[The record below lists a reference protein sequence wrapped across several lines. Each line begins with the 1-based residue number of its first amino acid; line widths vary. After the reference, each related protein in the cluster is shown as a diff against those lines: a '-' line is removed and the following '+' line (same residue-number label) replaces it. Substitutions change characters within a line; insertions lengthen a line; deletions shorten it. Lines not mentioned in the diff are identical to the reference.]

1 LSSQRSEHRR
11 IPSWFSVEKAHAAQ
25 LRASKHV
32 IRRDMLPERI
42 NYVAGVDVAYTGRFS
57 IGAVA
62 VLDYQ
67 SLSLIE
73 SKTAQV
79 TTEFPY
85 VPTLL
90 SFRETPPSIAAIEKL
105 RSQPDVFLVDGQGIM
120 HPYRLGFASHL
131 GITLGKPSVGV
142 AKSPLIGQVREFG
155 GEGWA
160 PIIDAGETVG
170 VTLLTKNNTMPL
182 YVSIGHMVSLVK
194 AIEIV
199 RHCTLNNRV
208 PQPIFHAHTLAA
220 QEKRKTKETLE

>member
-11 IPSWFSVEKAHAAQ
+11 ISSWFSVEKAHAAQ

-32 IRRDMLPERI
+32 IRRDILPERI

-73 SKTAQV
+73 SKTAKI
-79 TTEFPY
+79 TTKFPY
-85 VPTLL
+85 IPTLL
-90 SFRETPPSIAAIEKL
+90 SFREIPPSVAAIEKL
-105 RSQPDVFLVDGQGIM
+105 LFQPDVFLVDGQGIM

-131 GITLGKPSVGV
+131 GIILGKPSIGT
-142 AKSPLIGQVREFG
+142 AKSPLTGQVRQFG
-155 GEGWA
+155 REGWA
-160 PIIDAGETVG
+160 PRIDAGETVG
-170 VTLLTKNNTMPL
+170 VALLTKNNAKPL
-182 YVSIGHMVSLVK
+182 YVSIGHMVSLEK

-199 RHCTLNNRV
+199 KHCTLNNRI
-208 PQPIFHAHTLAA
+208 PQPILHAHTLAT
-220 QEKRKTKETLE
+220 QEKRKAKNNS

>member
-1 LSSQRSEHRR
+1 LSSQRYGNRR
-11 IPSWFSVEKAHAAQ
+11 ISSWFSVEKAHAAQ

-42 NYVAGVDVAYTGRFS
+42 NYVAGVDVAYSGRFS

-67 SLSLIE
+67 SLSLVE
-73 SKTAQV
+73 SKTAKI
-79 TTEFPY
+79 TTRFPY

-90 SFRETPPSIAAIEKL
+90 SFREIPPSVAAIEKL
-105 RSQPDVFLVDGQGIM
+105 RFRPDVFLVDGQGIM

-131 GITLGKPSVGV
+131 GIILGRPSIGV
-142 AKSPLIGQVREFG
+142 AKSPLTGQVRQFRR
-155 GEGWA
+155 EGWA

-170 VTLLTKNNTMPL
+170 VALLTRDNAMPL
-182 YVSIGHMVSLVK
+182 YVSIGHMVSLEK

-199 RHCTLNNRV
+199 RHCTLDNRI
-208 PQPIFHAHTLAA
+208 PQPIFHAHTLAT
-220 QEKRKTKETLE
+220 QEKRKAQNDS